1 MKNLSKI
8 CDAADWSDNEFYTVV
23 LDELKEQPRFH
34 RKQWEFAMIFLAL
47 KKLGFLN
54 ENKTGL
60 SMGGGSERVLYSIAK
75 HVKKLFVTDLYDE
88 NTTWDCARTF
98 NPDDFI
104 KQNKPFDIDEQK
116 VTALKMDMRS
126 LEFEDNSFDFCYSSC
141 AFEHIGKNEDFIQH
155 LNEVYRCLKNNGV
168 YVFTTELQ
176 LGNNT
181 IEDRNNFIFSP
192 ESLQTILNEIKLCTE
207 FIPDATLTDHV
218 SNYPLPSN
226 ISKLCGSDDN
236 SLTDKILKD
245 YPHLILLR
253 GKYPFTSI
261 QLILR
266 KKELPVSPGNR
277 IVFTGLE
284 NTKKIVSRG
293 LEAYRYMLQNS
304 QIKILPFSSLPD
316 GLSPYYLDHSEFFS
330 KNINGNND
338 TVFHTDYFW
347 FGSSVRKIQ
356 IKLETDEIESGV
368 DNIIQIRLHNYATL
382 NSEKVEC
389 TYEQNFNITIKEE
402 LNETII
408 VETKEDY
415 CYAILAKHISGKFRF
430 KSISII
436 SRPLIKD

>member
-1 MKNLSKI
+1 
-8 CDAADWSDNEFYTVV
+8 
-23 LDELKEQPRFH
+23 
-34 RKQWEFAMIFLAL
+34 MIFLAL

-218 SNYPLPSN
+218 SNYPL
-226 ISKLCGSDDN
+226 
-236 SLTDKILKD
+236 
-245 YPHLILLR
+245 
-253 GKYPFTSI
+253 
-261 QLILR
+261 
-266 KKELPVSPGNR
+266 R
-277 IVFTGLE
+277 IG
-284 NTKKIVSRG
+284 
-293 LEAYRYMLQNS
+293 
-304 QIKILPFSSLPD
+304 
-316 GLSPYYLDHSEFFS
+316 
-330 KNINGNND
+330 
-338 TVFHTDYFW
+338 
-347 FGSSVRKIQ
+347 
-356 IKLETDEIESGV
+356 
-368 DNIIQIRLHNYATL
+368 
-382 NSEKVEC
+382 
-389 TYEQNFNITIKEE
+389 
-402 LNETII
+402 
-408 VETKEDY
+408 
-415 CYAILAKHISGKFRF
+415 
-430 KSISII
+430 
-436 SRPLIKD
+436 